1 MIWCQNAN
9 SITQLEG
16 KLVSINRKEKNMT
29 FGDKSLN
36 AYITREP
43 FHLQDFYLRIKS
55 TSLQRCST

>member
-1 MIWCQNAN
+1 MIWCQNGN

-16 KLVSINRKEKNMT
+16 KSISINCKEKNLT

-43 FHLQDFYLRIKS
+43 FHFQDFYLRIKS
-55 TSLQRCST
+55 TSLQRGST